1 MVEPRAERVSQW
13 NRQGGLMEGFEVKT
27 VEDEKIG
34 HVVGESGDFLI
45 VEHGHLRK
53 AKHAL
58 PREFADVDASARVV
72 LMTVPKEVFSDSPKV
87 ENGSLDEQA
96 VREHYGL
103 SFATEP
109 DPPGTAEADAVR
121 AGVETGPQERSRIR
135 DEMDRAESGLPDES
149 PGLLGDRVSSV
160 DEREQQQER

>member
-1 MVEPRAERVSQW
+1 
-13 NRQGGLMEGFEVKT
+13 MEGFEVKT

-34 HVVGESGDFLI
+34 HVVGASGDFLI

-58 PREFADVDASARVV
+58 PREFADVDESARVV

-87 ENGSLDEQA
+87 ENGSLEEQA

-109 DPPGTAEADAVR
+109 DAPGTAEADATR
-121 AGVETGPQERSRIR
+121 AGVEAGPQERSRIR
-135 DEMDRAESGLPDES
+135 DEIDRAESGLPDES
-149 PGLLGDRVSSV
+149 PALLGDRVSSV
-160 DEREQQQER
+160 DEREQQDR